1 MLIVNIKQLCGIQPE
16 GKLRLQGA
24 EMAELPSIE
33 NAWLKIEHGKIADF
47 GSMDNLGHTEMLS
60 LAQGTQSEIVDAQ
73 GKLVLPTWC
82 DSHTHLVFAA
92 SREEEFLMKIQGK
105 TYEEITAAGGGILN
119 SARKLANTSESE
131 LYDSAALR
139 LQEVMSLGTGAI
151 EIKSGYGLSYEAELK
166 MLRVIRRLKET
177 FPLPVKATF
186 LGAHA
191 FPQEYKQNQEAY
203 LDMLLNRLLPE
214 IADEGLADYIDA
226 FCEQNYFSI
235 EQTERVI
242 EAGAKFGLKAKIHA
256 NQFTNL
262 GATQACVRKGTLSVD
277 HLEVTDNAV
286 IESLKGASTMA
297 TLLPSCSLFINIPF
311 ANARGMIDAGLG
323 VALATD
329 FNPGTTPSGNMNL
342 VVALACIK
350 MKMLPNEAI
359 NAATLNG
366 SYAMDLSTTHGSIT
380 KGKQANL
387 IITKAIPSVN
397 FIPYAFG
404 SNLIDSILIKGRK
417 I

>member
-1 MLIVNIKQLCGIQPE
+1 MLLINIKQLLGVHAE
-16 GKLRLQGA
+16 EKLRLEGA
-24 EMAELPSIE
+24 EMSALPSIE

-47 GSMDNLGHTEMLS
+47 GSMNELDNHQLS
-60 LAQGTQSEIVDAQ
+60 SMVSGGASEVIDLKD
-73 GKLVLPTWC
+73 KLVLPAWN

-119 SARKLANTSESE
+119 SARKLANASENE
-131 LYDSAALR
+131 LYDSAAER
-139 LQEVMSLGTGAI
+139 LQEVMQLGTGAI

-166 MLRVIRRLKET
+166 MLKVIRRLKET

-191 FPQEYKQNQEAY
+191 FPQEFKQNQEGY
-203 LDMLLNRLLPE
+203 IDLLINRLLPT
-214 IADEGLADYIDA
+214 IADEGLADFIDA

-235 EQTERVI
+235 AQTERI
-242 EAGAKFGLKAKIHA
+242 IDAGARYGLKAKIHV
-256 NQFTNL
+256 NQFTNA
-262 GATQACVRKGTLSVD
+262 GATQACVKKGALSVD
-277 HLEVTDNAV
+277 HLEVTDDEV
-286 IESLKGASTMA
+286 IASLKGSATMA

-311 ANARGMIDAGLG
+311 ANARGMIAAGLG
-323 VALATD
+323 VALASD

-342 VVALACIK
+342 VVALACMK

-366 SYAMDLSTTHGSIT
+366 AYAMDLSATHGSIT
-380 KGKQANL
+380 KSKQANL
-387 IITKAIPSVN
+387 IITKAVPSVN
-397 FIPYAFG
+397 YLPYAFG
-404 SNLIDSILIKGRK
+404 SNLIEKVLINGKVV
-417 I
+417 

>member
-1 MLIVNIKQLCGIQPE
+1 MLLINIKQLCGIQPE
-16 GKLRLQGA
+16 GKFRVEGA
-24 EMAELPSIE
+24 EMQELPSIE

-47 GSMDNLGHTEMLS
+47 GSMNDLS
-60 LAQGTQSEIVDAQ
+60 AHQLSSMVSGASSELMDLKD
-73 GKLVLPTWC
+73 KLVLPTWN

-131 LYDSAALR
+131 LYDSAAER
-139 LQEVMSLGTGAI
+139 LQEVMKLGTGAI

-166 MLRVIRRLKET
+166 MLKVIRRLKET

-191 FPQEYKQNQEAY
+191 FPQEFKQNQDAY
-203 LDMLLNRLLPE
+203 LNLLTEELLPK
-214 IADEGLADYIDA
+214 IADEGLADFIDA

-235 EQTERVI
+235 AQTERII
-242 EAGAKFGLKAKIHA
+242 EAGAKYGLKAKIHA
-256 NQFTNL
+256 NQFTNT
-262 GATQACVRKGTLSVD
+262 GATQACVRRGALSVD
-277 HLEVTDNAV
+277 HLEVTDEAV
-286 IESLKGASTMA
+286 IESLKGASTIA

-311 ANARGMIDAGLG
+311 ANARGMVDAGLG
-323 VALATD
+323 VALASD

-342 VVALACIK
+342 VVALACMK
-350 MKMLPNEAI
+350 MKMLPNEAV

-366 SYAMDLSTTHGSIT
+366 AYAMDLASSHGSIT

-387 IITKAIPSVN
+387 IITKAIPSIN
-397 FIPYAFG
+397 YMPYSFG
-404 SNLIDSILIKGRK
+404 SNLIDKVLINGK
-417 I
+417 IV